1 MNVEARMTNPVS
13 AGSARVPDLSSFV
26 IWSFVIALACVS
38 WARILGAENGE
49 IDDSD
54 NTKAEQKYVRL
65 QISHLDQ
72 PQQRAKSPRSTAAA
86 IDCDGINDP
95 SIKES

>member
-49 IDDSD
+49 IDDG
-54 NTKAEQKYVRL
+54 NHT
-65 QISHLDQ
+65 
-72 PQQRAKSPRSTAAA
+72 
-86 IDCDGINDP
+86 
-95 SIKES
+95 